1 MRILVLAPHPFY
13 QERGTPIDVLLVLR
27 VLSERPDTKVDL
39 LTYHEGQDVDLPD
52 VQIFRTTPLPGLRQI
67 RPGFSAK
74 KLLADVLFLVKAW
87 QLVRANRYDLIHAGE
102 EAVFIALI
110 FKRLFGIPY
119 AYDLDSSLAQ
129 QLVESNPFLRR
140 LSALFNQL
148 ERCAIRESMINFPV
162 CNALADLCEENG
174 STKTVTLHDIS
185 QLEAPEEAD
194 PTRLHKEIADVK
206 ANLTLEDKVTFLYSG
221 NLEAYQGIDLLLEG
235 FSVAASNRSELLLVI
250 IGGNEVDIGR
260 YRQKAA
266 GLGIAS
272 QTLFLG
278 PRPFDYLGDYLAGAD
293 VLVCPRSRGINT
305 PMKIFPY
312 LHSGKP
318 VLATDLET
326 HSQILT
332 SNEAYLAPAN
342 PRGFADG
349 MRVLAENP
357 ALREKLGRNGRAFV
371 EENHTYEAHR
381 KRLNDA
387 YDWID
392 QQLPANPVKTVH

>member
-27 VLSERPDTKVDL
+27 VLSERADTKVDV

-52 VQIFRTTPLPGLRQI
+52 IRTFRTPPFPGLQPI
-67 RPGFSAK
+67 RPGFSVK
-74 KLLADVLFLVKAW
+74 KLLVDVLFFLRAW
-87 QLVRANRYDLIHAGE
+87 QLVRANQYDLIHAGE
-102 EAVFIALI
+102 EAVFMALI

-129 QLVESNPFLRR
+129 QLVESRPLLRK
-140 LSALFNQL
+140 LSTVFNQM
-148 ERCAIRESMINFPV
+148 EGVAIRESTINFPV

-194 PTRLHKEIADVK
+194 PTRLHKEIAAVK
-206 ANLTLEDKVTFLYSG
+206 ASATLEDKVIFLYSG
-221 NLEAYQGIDLLLEG
+221 NLEAYQGIDLLLES
-235 FSVAASNRSELLLVI
+235 FSLAARDRSELLLVI
-250 IGGNEVDIGR
+250 IGGNEVDIER
-260 YRQKAA
+260 YREKAV

-278 PRPFDYLGDYLAGAD
+278 PRPFEYLGDYLAGAD
-293 VLVCPRSRGINT
+293 VLVCPRSRGVNT

-332 SNEAYLAPAN
+332 SKEAYLAPAN
-342 PRGFADG
+342 PSDFADG
-349 MRVLAENP
+349 MRVLAKNP
-357 ALREKLGRNGRAFV
+357 ALREKLGRNGRVFV

-381 KRLNDA
+381 KRLNSA
-387 YDWID
+387 YDWIE
-392 QQLPANPVKTVH
+392 QHLPVKECCCF